1 MTKDPKIKRL
11 LDGLSEFVREREVP
25 LTQKEKRI
33 KNRYTITGDIISY
46 SICPRQYGFYKF
58 LGYAPSNPTQEW
70 YGSIIHR
77 FLKRAHLFFLKTGR
91 VVNDEEIERIF
102 YLIEKSM
109 EAEGVKATNKKVK
122 ESAIKVLQKF
132 CSIEGEEF
140 FKSIIEAELRLIKE
154 LDNFILY
161 GIIDVLRT
169 EGEKIEI
176 WDYKGMEKP
185 DETTPYGREKLNRYK
200 KQMYVYGFLSK
211 EKTGTFPD
219 KAVLYFMN
227 ELLKGNLEKAHFIID
242 FRKEE
247 IQNEVENFIE
257 EFKKIVEEIEES
269 QKTNNWRLPKNID
282 KNTCK
287 QCDFRWDCPKF
298 LSLKEEQV
306 I

>member
-1 MTKDPKIKRL
+1 MMKDSRIEKL
-11 LDGLSEFVREREVP
+11 LDGLSMFVKEKRTP
-25 LTQKEKRI
+25 LTRKEKRI

-46 SICPRQYGFYKF
+46 SICPWQYGFYKF

-77 FLKRAHLFFLKTGR
+77 FLKIAHMSFLRTGK

-109 EAEGVKATNKKVK
+109 EAEGVRAANEKVK
-122 ESAIKVLQKF
+122 RSALEVLKKF
-132 CSIEGEEF
+132 CLIEGESF
-140 FKSIIEAELRLIKE
+140 FRSVIEAELRLIKE

-169 EGEKIEI
+169 EEEKVEI
-176 WDYKGMEKP
+176 WDYKGMERP
-185 DETTPYGREKLNRYK
+185 DETNLYGREKLNRYK
-200 KQMYVYGFLSK
+200 KQMYVYGFLFK
-211 EKTGTFPD
+211 ERTGTFPD

-227 ELLKGNLEKAHFIID
+227 ELLKGNSEKTRFIID

-257 EFKKIVEEIEES
+257 EFKRIVEEIEES
-269 QKTNNWRLPKNID
+269 QKTNNWRLPENID

-287 QCDFRWDCPKF
+287 QCDFRWDCPHYPKK
-298 LSLKEEQV
+298 L
-306 I
+306 

>member
-1 MTKDPKIKRL
+1 MMEDLRIEKLLNGFSRFVKEKRIL
-11 LDGLSEFVREREVP
+11 

-77 FLKRAHLFFLKTGR
+77 FLKRAHMFFLKTGK

-109 EAEGVKATNKKVK
+109 EAEGVKATNEKVK
-122 ESAIKVLQKF
+122 RSALEVLKKF
-132 CSIEGEEF
+132 CLIEGESF
-140 FKSIIEAELRLIKE
+140 FKSVIEAELRLIKE

-169 EGEKIEI
+169 EGEKVET
-176 WDYKGMEKP
+176 WDYKGMERP
-185 DETTPYGREKLNRYK
+185 DETNLYGREKLNRYK
-200 KQMYVYGFLSK
+200 KQMYVYGFLFK
-211 EKTGTFPD
+211 ERTGTFPD

-227 ELLKGNLEKAHFIID
+227 ELLKENLEKTQFIID
-242 FRKEE
+242 FREEE
-247 IQNEVENFIE
+247 IQNEVKNFIE
-257 EFKKIVEEIEES
+257 EFKRIVEEIEES
-269 QKTNNWRLPKNID
+269 QKTNNWRLPENID

-287 QCDFRWDCPKF
+287 QCDFRWDCPHYPQK
-298 LSLKEEQV
+298 L
-306 I
+306 